1 MTGWAG
7 NYFVVGGAVNGRQVL
22 GQYPNDLTEHSP
34 FNVERGRVLPTVPWD
49 AVWAAV
55 AGWMGLDENR
65 ISKLLPNLSNFDR
78 EKLLTRS
85 DLFVQ

>member
-1 MTGWAG
+1 M
-7 NYFVVGGAVNGRQVL
+7 NGGRIL
-22 GQYPNDLTEHSP
+22 GDYPDDLSEHSR

-55 AGWMGLDENR
+55 AGWMGLDESR
-65 ISKLLPNLSNFDR
+65 IKNVLPNLSNFDR
-78 EKLLTRS
+78 EKLFSRS

>member
-1 MTGWAG
+1 M
-7 NYFVVGGAVNGRQVL
+7 NGRQVL

-34 FNVERGRVLPTVPWD
+34 FTVERGRVLPTVPWD

-65 ISKLLPNLSNFDR
+65 ISNLLPNLSNFDR
-78 EKLLTRS
+78 EKLFTRS